1 MAEEYVIKLTDV
13 SMHFNMAS
21 EKIENLKEYFVK
33 FAKRQLF
40 FKDFIAVDHV
50 SFEVKKGEVFGIVG
64 TNGSGK
70 STLLKII
77 SGILEP
83 TYGEVETKGTI
94 APLIEL
100 GAGFDGNLTARENI
114 FLNGAI
120 LGYSEA
126 FIEEKFQSIVDFAE
140 LWDFLDMPIK
150 NYSTGM
156 VARIA
161 FAIATVMKPDILI
174 VDEILAVGDFLFQQK
189 CENRIRELMAN
200 GTTVLIVSHSI
211 DQIRSLCDRV
221 LWIEKSKPVML
232 GNTREVCDAYSNI
245 HKTLDAENK
254 HEFQNILETKCQI
267 CGQDVVFRNEKG
279 MTYHTEAYCSNCST
293 QLRTHDMAA
302 CYTEKVLKTPET
314 ILGNYRD
321 LVRDTQVLCCSQHSM
336 LTVFFKEFAKCHELE
351 GTLSEWCDQM
361 ESISSIGL
369 PPESMDIILVEN
381 MLDLVNEP
389 VRVCKDLIHLLKP
402 GGTILISV
410 PIYEGRP
417 TTNTKKA
424 HHRLY
429 RDGVMI
435 RTQWGND
442 AAKVLSEAGIP
453 MEMYKYHHWYK
464 PEEQRDP
471 DLEYDEF
478 IKSHPYYFYKFN
490 SWVILGIKPKNGN
503 EQNV

>member
-1 MAEEYVIKLTDV
+1 MSTEYAIQLKDV

-21 EKIENLKEYFVK
+21 ERVENLKEYVVK
-33 FAKRQLF
+33 ALKHQLF
-40 FKDFIAVDHV
+40 FKDFTAVDHV

-83 TYGEVETKGTI
+83 TSGKVITQGSI

-120 LGYSEA
+120 LGYSEE
-126 FIEEKFQSIVDFAE
+126 FLEERFQSIVDFAE
-140 LWDFLDMPIK
+140 IWDFLDMPIK
-150 NYSTGM
+150 NYSSGM

-161 FAIATVMKPDILI
+161 FAIATVVKPDILI
-174 VDEILAVGDFLFQQK
+174 VDEILSVGDFLFQQK
-189 CENRIRELMAN
+189 CENRIRELMEG

-211 DQIRSLCDRV
+211 DQIRSLCSRV
-221 LWIEKSKPVML
+221 LWIEKSKPVMI
-232 GNTREVCDAYSNI
+232 GGTREVCDAYSNI
-245 HKTLDAENK
+245 HRTLDKEHS
-254 HEFQNILETKCQI
+254 HEFQIVAEEQCQI
-267 CGQDVVFRNEKG
+267 CGQKVSFRNEKG

-302 CYTEKVLKTPET
+302 CFAAKVLGTPDT

-321 LVRDTQVLCCSQHSM
+321 RLQDTEVLCCSQHSM
-336 LTVFFKEFAKCHELE
+336 LTVFFKEFARCHELE
-351 GTLSEWCDQM
+351 GTLSEWCDQL
-361 ESISSIGL
+361 EAVSSIGIAS
-369 PPESMDIILVEN
+369 ESLDVITVEN
-381 MLDLVNEP
+381 MLDLVNDP
-389 VRVCKDLIHLLKP
+389 VRACRDLVRLLKP

-410 PIYEGRP
+410 PIYEDRM
-417 TTNTKKA
+417 TASTKKT

-435 RTQWGND
+435 RTQWGID
-442 AAKVLSEAGIP
+442 AAEILKKAGI
-453 MEMYKYHHWYK
+453 EMQMCEFHHWFA

-471 DLEYDEF
+471 DRDFDEF
-478 IKSHPYYFYKFN
+478 ISMHPFYFYKFN
-490 SWVILGIKPKNGN
+490 SWVIWGVKP
-503 EQNV
+503 QS